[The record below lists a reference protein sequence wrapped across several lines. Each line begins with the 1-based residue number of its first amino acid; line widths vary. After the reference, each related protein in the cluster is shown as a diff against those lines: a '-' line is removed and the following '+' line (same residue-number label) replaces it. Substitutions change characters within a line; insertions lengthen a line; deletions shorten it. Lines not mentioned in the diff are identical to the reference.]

1 MRGSATQT
9 LVIREPSEIAPGLYR
24 LGTEQ
29 VNWYLLQDGE
39 HLCAI
44 DAGFPK
50 LADTL
55 EHDLGKIGLKADR
68 IETVVLTHSDGDHT
82 GMARVLQE
90 RGARVLIHEADD
102 PSLRKP
108 GPKGGDASVPKLLAN
123 LRRPEVRKILGHTIK
138 YGGGRPPG
146 VEGAETYRDGDT
158 LPGGL
163 TVVHTPGHT
172 RGHCALLHRERRVL
186 FAGDALIDHEL
197 ITKGRGPQ
205 VMPSYTNID
214 SAQARASLDAIEA
227 LDRDV
232 DVVLFGHGEPWR
244 GGAAAAVRSARSG
257 S

>member
-1 MRGSATQT
+1 
-9 LVIREPSEIAPGLYR
+9 VIREPTEIAPGLYR

-29 VNWYLLQDGE
+29 VNWYLLEDGAR
-39 HLCAI
+39 LCAI

-55 EHDLGKIGLKADR
+55 DQDLAKSGLHSDR

-82 GMARVLQE
+82 GVARALQE

-102 PSLRKP
+102 PGLRRP

-123 LRRPEVRKILGHTIK
+123 LRRPEARKILGHTIR
-138 YGGGRPPG
+138 YGGAKPSK
-146 VEGAETYRDGDT
+146 VDGAETFRDGDV

-163 TVVHTPGHT
+163 TAVHTPGHT

-197 ITKGRGPQ
+197 VTKGRGPQ
-205 VMPSYTNID
+205 VMPRYTNID
-214 SAQARASLDAIEA
+214 TAQAIASLDAIEA
-227 LDRDV
+227 LDGDV
-232 DVVLFGHGEPWR
+232 DLLLFGHGEPWR
-244 GGAAAAVRSARSG
+244 GGTAAAVRSARG
-257 S
+257 HA

>member
-1 MRGSATQT
+1 MRA
-9 LVIREPSEIAPGLYR
+9 VIREPTEIAPGLYR

-29 VNWYLLQDGE
+29 VNWYLLEDGAR
-39 HLCAI
+39 LCAI

-55 EHDLGKIGLKADR
+55 DQDLARSGLHSDR

-82 GMARVLQE
+82 GVARALQE

-102 PSLRKP
+102 PSLRRP

-123 LRRPEVRKILGHTIK
+123 LRRPEARKILGHTIR
-138 YGGGRPPG
+138 YGGAKPSK
-146 VEGAETYRDGDT
+146 VEGAETFRDGDA

-163 TVVHTPGHT
+163 TAVHTPGHT

-197 ITKGRGPQ
+197 VTKGRGPQ
-205 VMPSYTNID
+205 VMPRYTNID
-214 SAQARASLDAIEA
+214 TAQALASLDAIMA
-227 LDRDV
+227 LDGDV
-232 DVVLFGHGEPWR
+232 DLLLFGHGEPWHD
-244 GGAAAAVRSARSG
+244 GIAAAVRSAVAAAD
-257 S
+257 